1 MTDPI
6 EQPRTTL
13 PDRVLLPFAFDP
25 ARLAE
30 DLGAFDEADWVSHAV
45 RQNYDGDWSAIPLR
59 APAGETH
66 PIRMIY
72 PDPMA
77 THFVDT
83 YFLDRTPYFRAVL
96 ARFECPLR
104 TARLMRLTPGSV
116 IKEHVD
122 YNLDAQGEMV
132 RIHIPVTTSPEVAFL
147 LNRRAVAMEPGSVW
161 YLRLTDPHAVANRG
175 TRDRVH
181 LVVDARVNDWLI
193 ETLREAA
200 A

>member
-1 MTDPI
+1 MTDQI
-6 EQPRTTL
+6 EQPRTAL
-13 PDRVLLPFAFDP
+13 PDRLLLPFAFD
-25 ARLAE
+25 AERLAE
-30 DLGAFDEADWVSHAV
+30 DLGAFDEADWVRHAV

-83 YFLDRTPYFRAVL
+83 YFLARTPYFRAVL

-104 TARLMRLTPGSV
+104 TVRLMRLTPGSV
-116 IKEHVD
+116 IKEHAD
-122 YNLDAQGEMV
+122 YKLDAEGEMV
-132 RIHIPVTTSPEVAFL
+132 RIHIAITTSPAVEFL
-147 LNRRAVAMEPGSVW
+147 LNRRAVAMEPGSAW
-161 YLRLTDPHAVANRG
+161 YLRLTDPHSVANRG

-181 LVVDARVNDWLI
+181 LVVDTWVNDWLRQA
-193 ETLREAA
+193 LREAA